1 MGVTNF
7 TSILSIQSQGA
18 GDVNKLVTAFDALSS
33 SIDRANTKSTA
44 LSNHP
49 GFDSFA
55 QKVRQGISDPLGAI
69 GDIAETALKSLGPL
83 GVGVTAG
90 AAIFVKFA
98 TSGYDAAKS
107 LGSFSDSIRDTATRL
122 GVTNQS
128 AADLGFSM
136 KRAGSDIGSIEG
148 VLKKL
153 SQGLTDN
160 SEEGAKARKGLV
172 ELGVSAYDGTAKMLP
187 MSSILAQLSDKLG
200 AIEEPA
206 KRNALAISILGKG
219 ALTALPDILQLNDGL
234 RRAHE
239 LGLAPTDNDIAR
251 WQELQHQTAEVD
263 AQLERIT
270 RKLKDPIAAVWSVT
284 IRGFANDTS
293 DIGEAGFKA
302 LQSQIG
308 KISPGEAQRRLDSTG
323 GFFSASDTA
332 EIQKLIND
340 KIATEIGG
348 SFRSGLSVSNSIF
361 GNRITAALGSPTDEG
376 RLTSAKEELKTLQ
389 DTLRADTQLHKPI
402 SDDDLKAV
410 ELQQKAVLAIEAQ
423 IKAVKELEEAK
434 KHNLELD
441 KQSADIFA
449 KAFFGDSSNP
459 AAARQATLAKIEAAR
474 TADLAKF
481 PSGAAGI
488 NRDYDQQKY
497 AAWITYIDASAK
509 SLREFNDDVSKA
521 AQESPDLVAKI
532 LKQQNDTIDS
542 RLKSQGVVDGSG
554 GLNPAFFGATQTFS
568 APAGYRSPEQKLRD
582 AQDNARR
589 SQGLFSSQAALAGL
603 SDGATISG
611 ELALRQQSAQKIFT
625 AEKAIADL
633 KENAAERYIANLDA
647 EDRRDQAL
655 FDAKLERDQKLLD
668 LAVRAKDAFA
678 SGAVGLFEAAK
689 SGGIPAFIKG
699 ELNKLEDSIV
709 GNAAKLA
716 YGDPTKGTG
725 LSGLIPHASG
735 GIFGKLLQGTP
746 FGADPTKAATLDNT
760 LATVDNTAAI
770 RAWTES
776 SSSGGGG
783 STGSWGTSGRNGGVS
798 FSGFGGGSGGGIFT
812 NSGTASDTGYTS
824 DGVARY
830 SPENYGPDG
839 AYLGAGATSGRDA
852 GIFTQ
857 KSGGVSTAAKIGYG
871 AAALGAGY
879 SAYEGFHAGGAQGA
893 LQGTASILGAAS
905 LIPGPQ
911 QPFIMA
917 AAMATTVIA
926 SLLGD
931 PKQRR
936 SNEIASELK
945 YNQYMAPVAINA
957 SMTTGGTYADFDR
970 FGAPRG
976 SGLSPFPSISQGF
989 FDYANN
995 TTVPGRTNSQ
1005 FGGPAHVQI
1014 TNHIYAMDGQDVYR
1028 VLTNHSAALGDA
1040 VNHALQTGRS
1050 TGLQETLRSL

>member
-18 GDVNKLVTAFDALSS
+18 GDVNKLVTAFDALSN
-33 SIDRANTKSTA
+33 SIDRANTKSKD

-49 GFDSFA
+49 GFDDFA
-55 QKVRQGISDPLGAI
+55 SKVKKGISDPLGAI

-153 SQGLTDN
+153 SQGLTDS

-187 MSSILAQLSDKLG
+187 MSSILTQLSEKLG
-200 AIEEPA
+200 AVEEPA

-219 ALTALPDILQLNDGL
+219 ALTALPDILQLNEGL

-251 WQELQHQTAEVD
+251 WQDLQHQTAEVD

-449 KAFFGDSSNP
+449 KAFFGDSTNP
-459 AAARQATLAKIEAAR
+459 ASARQATLAKIEASR

-509 SLREFNDDVSKA
+509 SLREFNDDVAKA

-542 RLKSQGVVDGSG
+542 RLKSQGVVDASG

-589 SQGLFSSQAALAGL
+589 SQGLFSSQAALSGL

-611 ELALRQQSAQKIFT
+611 ELALRQQSALKIFN

-633 KENAAERYIANLDA
+633 KENAAERYISNLDA
-647 EDRRDQAL
+647 EDRRDQAI

-678 SGAVGLFEAAK
+678 SGAVGLFDALK
-689 SGGIPAFIKG
+689 SGGVSSFLKG
-699 ELNKLEDSIV
+699 ELNKLSDSVV

-746 FGADPTKAATLDNT
+746 FGPDALKDATAENT
-760 LATVDNTAAI
+760 LATIENTAAY
-770 RAWTES
+770 RAIALS
-776 SSSGGGG
+776 ASG
-783 STGSWGTSGRNGGVS
+783 
-798 FSGFGGGSGGGIFT
+798 GGGSGGGNWGTAARNGGIFSALGLRSPSGGGIYT
-812 NSGTASDTGYTS
+812 NSGLASDTGYTS
-824 DGVARY
+824 DGVPRY
-830 SPENYGPDG
+830 SPESYGPDG
-839 AYLGAGATSGRDA
+839 SYLGPGATGGSDPSIRLASSSTSGLGRGVGIAGAVVGGGFGIYSG
-852 GIFTQ
+852 
-857 KSGGVSTAAKIGYG
+857 
-871 AAALGAGY
+871 L
-879 SAYEGFHAGGAQGA
+879 HAGGAQGG
-893 LQGTASILGAAS
+893 LTAAGSAAGLVGSLAS
-905 LIPGPQ
+905 LIPAISTALPALGP
-911 QPFIMA
+911 IGLGLGA
-917 AAMATTVIA
+917 ALGLVS
-926 SLLGD
+926 SLIGD
-931 PKQRR
+931 PKKNRADELTGYARDRQTSVPTGTTYSQDLYGRGVDTDYLGHSR
-936 SNEIASELK
+936 SYVTVT
-945 YNQYMAPVAINA
+945 YNINA
-957 SMTTGGTYADFDR
+957 LDSQSFQQFLIANPGPLGAGIAAGVSGG
-970 FGAPRG
+970 
-976 SGLSPFPSISQGF
+976 
-989 FDYANN
+989 N
-995 TTVPGRTNSQ
+995 
-1005 FGGPAHVQI
+1005 
-1014 TNHIYAMDGQDVYR
+1014 MD
-1028 VLTNHSAALGDA
+1028 DA
-1040 VNHALQTGRS
+1040 VQAVRAA
-1050 TGLQETLRSL
+1050 